1 MNARPP
7 IAFVLS
13 NPNDALPRIAPLR
26 LANIAPDDA
35 RAARLT
41 FDDRWNALVDKIPGV
56 TDWCVSI
63 DDTRPGHDPAPPFS
77 APGLI
82 TLVRQTETLSIEF
95 DLAAHPALSVVASHV
110 DSARPSERGMHD
122 ALACALLAPLMA
134 TLEQTGFTGWQVA
147 SLTRARGDARP
158 DRPGAASCASLSFL
172 FNGEGYRAK
181 VALNRAFVHEVERL
195 LRTVSPA
202 LALPVASIPV
212 PGRLRIGSKRYRTAL
227 LRSLEPGDVLPGA
240 IEAALRITGTP
251 FHTVATWGTTRG
263 TRLLAPVKLVGRTA
277 VLLKDPV
284 MEQET
289 SHAENDAPDRTD
301 PVDVGALELP
311 VNFEIDTIA
320 VSVDQLAALRAGYV
334 FELARAPSEMRIRLV
349 AHGQLIGH
357 GELVTVGE
365 HLGVRILQMAQRDD
379 SGR

>member
-7 IAFVLS
+7 VAFVLP
-13 NPNDALPRIAPLR
+13 NPNEELLRIAPLR

-41 FDDRWNALVDKIPGV
+41 FDDRWNALVGKIPGV

-82 TLVRQTETLSIEF
+82 TLVRQTGALSIGF
-95 DLAAHPALSVVASHV
+95 DLAAHPALSVVASLV
-110 DSARPSERGMHD
+110 DSARPSERRIHD

-134 TLEQTGFTGWQVA
+134 TLEQTGLTGWQVA

-158 DRPGAASCASLSFL
+158 DRPGAASCVSLSFL
-172 FNGEGYRAK
+172 FNGEEYRAK
-181 VALNRAFVHEVERL
+181 IALNRAFVDEVERL
-195 LRTVSPA
+195 LRTVSPT

-212 PGRLRIGSKRYRTAL
+212 PGRLRIGSKRYQTTL
-227 LRSLEPGDVLPGA
+227 LRSLEPGDVLPGS
-240 IEAALRITGTP
+240 IDAALRITSTP
-251 FHTVATWGTTRG
+251 FRTIVTWGTTRG
-263 TRLLAPVKLVGRTA
+263 MRLLASVKLDGQTA
-277 VLLKDPV
+277 VLLKNPV
-284 MEQET
+284 MEQES
-289 SHAENDAPDRTD
+289 SHTENDTPDCTD
-301 PVDVGALELP
+301 PVDIGALELP

-320 VSVDQLAALRAGYV
+320 LSVDRLATLRAGYV
-334 FELARAPSEMRIRLV
+334 IELARAPSEMRIRLV